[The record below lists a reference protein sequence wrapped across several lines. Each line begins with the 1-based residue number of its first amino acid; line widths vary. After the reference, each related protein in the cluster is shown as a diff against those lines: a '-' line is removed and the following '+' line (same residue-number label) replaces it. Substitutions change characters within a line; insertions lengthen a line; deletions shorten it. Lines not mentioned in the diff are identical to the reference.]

1 MTELQRT
8 DDQADARLAPGEDE
22 DGSATAEELAPPLPR
37 SWAEMYPP
45 RPKPDWAEYGYL
57 SVHGNPVGCTREK
70 LLHMLRTRALPSL
83 VWTPE
88 TAEMVPPWDVPYL
101 LDVMRAEIHGR
112 DRKTLRNSA
121 LIGAVVLLLPWLL
134 ASPATAAVI
143 SIPIVLVL
151 ALFVVPAIRR
161 VRREVSADELRRG
174 FDAMV
179 EQRAEEAIPTPATR
193 RVAIAVAAATVVQ
206 IVGYQGSIAA
216 GSLRLEA
223 VADGEWWR
231 LLTAPMLHGGPLHF
245 WMNFAA
251 LETLGRTMETRGPAA
266 WVPLVFLLSSLAGGA
281 ASLALPPDVASVGA
295 SGGLM
300 GMFGFLLVMAYRRK
314 RHLPE
319 GFLRGL
325 LINIAL
331 IGLVGAVAYQFI
343 DNAAHGGG
351 LLAGLLIGIAAVP
364 GDERVWQWTGGQN
377 LRRAGLAATA
387 VLVLAAATAILLTLA
402 TAFGG

>member
-1 MTELQRT
+1 MTELHRT
-8 DDQADARLAPGEDE
+8 DDQADTRLAPGEHE
-22 DGSATAEELAPPLPR
+22 DGSAAAEERAPPPR

-70 LLHMLRTRALPSL
+70 LLHMLHTRALPSL

-88 TAEMVPPWDVPYL
+88 TAEMVPPWEVPYL
-101 LDVMRAEIHGR
+101 LDVMRAEIHAR

-121 LIGAVVLLLPWLL
+121 LIGGVVLLVPWLL
-134 ASPATAAVI
+134 VSPATAAVI
-143 SIPIVLVL
+143 SIPVLVML
-151 ALFVVPAIRR
+151 ALFVGPAIRR

-179 EQRAEEAIPTPATR
+179 EQQAEEAIPTPATR

-206 IVGYQGSIAA
+206 IVGYRGSIAA

-266 WVPLVFLLSSLAGGA
+266 WVPLVFLVSALAGGT

-325 LINIAL
+325 VINIAL

-343 DNAAHGGG
+343 DNAAHAGG
-351 LLAGLLIGIAAVP
+351 LIAGLLIGVAAVP
-364 GDERVWQWTGGQN
+364 SDERVWQWTGGPL

-387 VLVLAAATAILLTLA
+387 VLWLAAATAIILTLTA
-402 TAFGG
+402 AFGG